1 MSKTVITAE
10 PGMPLIT
17 ITRDFDAPRDMVFRA
32 HIDPELLVQ
41 WLGPRDLT
49 TTIDRYDARDGGTWR
64 YVQKDADGNEYGFHG
79 VFHGTPSPDAIV
91 QTFEFEGV
99 PGHVMLDTTTL
110 EQRDGRT
117 LMRTV
122 SSFQSVE
129 DRDAMIASGMERG
142 VRDSGDRLAE
152 LLAAERPASLDRLDV
167 LVGRWEMEA
176 SFEPGYFGPG
186 TPATTSSAGRT
197 TFEWLPGKFF
207 LIQRFVVDHP
217 AAPSGIAIIGP
228 GEQAGS
234 WSQHY
239 YDSRGVARVYQ
250 MSLADGIVRI
260 WREAPGFW
268 QRYTGALSG
277 DGATISGAWERS
289 ADGREWQHDFGL
301 TYTRAGG
308 TAHEG

>member
-1 MSKTVITAE
+1 MTKTVITAE

-32 HIDPELLVQ
+32 HIDPELLVR

-142 VRDSGDRLAE
+142 VRDSGDRLEE
-152 LLAAERPASLDRLDV
+152 LLARQL
-167 LVGRWEMEA
+167 
-176 SFEPGYFGPG
+176 
-186 TPATTSSAGRT
+186 AG
-197 TFEWLPGKFF
+197 
-207 LIQRFVVDHP
+207 
-217 AAPSGIAIIGP
+217 
-228 GEQAGS
+228 
-234 WSQHY
+234 
-239 YDSRGVARVYQ
+239 
-250 MSLADGIVRI
+250 
-260 WREAPGFW
+260 
-268 QRYTGALSG
+268 
-277 DGATISGAWERS
+277 
-289 ADGREWQHDFGL
+289 
-301 TYTRAGG
+301 
-308 TAHEG
+308 

>member
-1 MSKTVITAE
+1 MTETVITAE

-17 ITRDFDAPRDMVFRA
+17 ITREFDAPRDLVFRA
-32 HIDPELLVQ
+32 HVDPELLVQ

-129 DRDAMIASGMERG
+129 DRDGMIASGMERG
-142 VRDSGDRLAE
+142 VRDSGDRLEE
-152 LLAAERPASLDRLDV
+152 LLARQLAS
-167 LVGRWEMEA
+167 
-176 SFEPGYFGPG
+176 
-186 TPATTSSAGRT
+186 
-197 TFEWLPGKFF
+197 
-207 LIQRFVVDHP
+207 
-217 AAPSGIAIIGP
+217 
-228 GEQAGS
+228 
-234 WSQHY
+234 
-239 YDSRGVARVYQ
+239 
-250 MSLADGIVRI
+250 
-260 WREAPGFW
+260 
-268 QRYTGALSG
+268 
-277 DGATISGAWERS
+277 
-289 ADGREWQHDFGL
+289 
-301 TYTRAGG
+301 
-308 TAHEG
+308 

>member
-1 MSKTVITAE
+1 MTETVSTAE

-17 ITRDFDAPRDMVFRA
+17 ITREFDAPRDLVFRA
-32 HIDPELLVQ
+32 HVDPDLLVQ

-49 TTIDRYDARDGGTWR
+49 TTIDRYDTRDGGTWR

-142 VRDSGDRLAE
+142 VRDSGDRLEE
-152 LLAAERPASLDRLDV
+152 LLARQLAS
-167 LVGRWEMEA
+167 
-176 SFEPGYFGPG
+176 
-186 TPATTSSAGRT
+186 
-197 TFEWLPGKFF
+197 
-207 LIQRFVVDHP
+207 
-217 AAPSGIAIIGP
+217 
-228 GEQAGS
+228 
-234 WSQHY
+234 
-239 YDSRGVARVYQ
+239 
-250 MSLADGIVRI
+250 
-260 WREAPGFW
+260 
-268 QRYTGALSG
+268 
-277 DGATISGAWERS
+277 
-289 ADGREWQHDFGL
+289 
-301 TYTRAGG
+301 
-308 TAHEG
+308 